1 MSVLAKRKV
10 LVLNKNW
17 QPVSA
22 VSLKKAIKLLFPV
35 KANGT
40 PKARIIEPES
50 YQTFSW
56 DDWSKLR
63 PEIDEEQL
71 KAGKYSFKIPEIILL
86 SDYDKQV
93 RQEVH
98 FSRRNLYKR
107 DELTC
112 QYCGKQPGVGNLNID
127 HLLARSKGGQSTWEN
142 CVLSCI
148 DCNSRKA
155 DKSLREANM
164 KLLRQPTKPKL
175 TNFKIDGYVQPI
187 KSWSN
192 FVDHS
197 YWNIQLD
204 K

>member
-1 MSVLAKRKV
+1 MSVLTKRKV

-56 DDWSKLR
+56 EDWSKFR
-63 PEIDEEQL
+63 PSIDEEQL
-71 KAGKYSFKIPEIILL
+71 KAGRYSFRIPEIILL

-107 DELTC
+107 DEMTC
-112 QYCGKQPGVGNLNID
+112 QYCGKRPGINGLNVD
-127 HLLARSKGGQSTWEN
+127 HVLPRSKGGESSWTN

-155 DKSLREANM
+155 NRTPKEAHM
-164 KLLRQPTKPKL
+164 KLLKQPVKPNL
-175 TNFKIDGYVQPI
+175 TSFKIDGYVKPI
-187 KSWSN
+187 KSWEAFIS
-192 FVDHS
+192 HS
-197 YWNIQLD
+197 YWNVQLD
-204 K
+204 S

>member
-1 MSVLAKRKV
+1 MSVLTRRKV

-22 VSLKKAIKLLFPV
+22 VSLKKAIKLLFPM

-40 PKARIIEPES
+40 PKARIIEPDS

-56 DDWSKLR
+56 EDWSKLK

-71 KAGKYSFKIPEIILL
+71 RAGNYSFKIPEIILL
-86 SDYDKQV
+86 SNYDKQI

-112 QYCGKQPGVGNLNID
+112 QYCGKQPGIMGCNID
-127 HLLARSKGGQSTWEN
+127 HVIPRSKGGQSSWEN

-148 DCNSRKA
+148 ECNSRKA
-155 DKSLREANM
+155 NRTPKEAHM
-164 KLLRQPTKPKL
+164 KLLRQPVKPNL
-175 TNFKIDGYVQPI
+175 SNFKVDGYVKPI
-187 KSWSN
+187 KSWSA
-192 FVDHS
+192 FISES
-197 YWNIQLD
+197 YWSVGLD
-204 K
+204 D